1 MYNGEGIVVDI
12 VEGEGRKI
20 VIECEGLVIALFCL
34 VRWGGKGRK
43 GRNRVAKLKN
53 GFGYFWPGQ

>member
-20 VIECEGLVIALFCL
+20 VIECEGLVIALFL
-34 VRWGGKGRK
+34 FGEVE
-43 GRNRVAKLKN
+43 RVEI
-53 GFGYFWPGQ
+53 G

>member
-1 MYNGEGIVVDI
+1 MYNGEGIVVDV

-34 VRWGGKGRK
+34 VRWKG
-43 GRNRVAKLKN
+43 
-53 GFGYFWPGQ
+53 